1 MNAVQ
6 VAEMVENH
14 LHQTLES
21 NEYDP
26 FHLTHALVYG
36 VSLGD
41 KGEISIENI
50 AKNYNVY
57 ELLDDDESAVVASGY
72 AYTMLVTCGW
82 ASPLPADEIDSEADV
97 PPSKHPERR
106 RVRIAVVANRESV
119 ASVLR
124 FQDDKENTMLDEG
137 LASGSLAEAFRE
149 FVTFGVTKTD

>member
-1 MNAVQ
+1 
-6 VAEMVENH
+6 
-14 LHQTLES
+14 
-21 NEYDP
+21 
-26 FHLTHALVYG
+26 
-36 VSLGD
+36 LGD

-57 ELLDDDESAVVASGY
+57 ELLDDGESAVVASGY

-82 ASPLPADEIDSEADV
+82 ASPLSADEVDSEADV

-137 LASGSLAEAFRE
+137 GASGSLADAFRE
-149 FVTFGVTKTD
+149 FITFGVTKTD